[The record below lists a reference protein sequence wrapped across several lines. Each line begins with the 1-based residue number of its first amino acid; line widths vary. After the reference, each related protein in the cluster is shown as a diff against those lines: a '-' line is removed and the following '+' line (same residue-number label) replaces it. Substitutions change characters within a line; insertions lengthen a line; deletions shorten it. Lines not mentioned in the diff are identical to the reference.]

1 MKSKWNTKQIIELI
15 KLAKLQLYSSKDS
28 DKTKKLENSKL
39 SIIQKGQKKK
49 NPFNIQIRVDSYN
62 QKGES
67 LNRNINIK
75 NPPAKSKF

>member
-39 SIIQKGQKKK
+39 SIIQKGQKK
-49 NPFNIQIRVDSYN
+49 QIS
-62 QKGES
+62 
-67 LNRNINIK
+67 I
-75 NPPAKSKF
+75 